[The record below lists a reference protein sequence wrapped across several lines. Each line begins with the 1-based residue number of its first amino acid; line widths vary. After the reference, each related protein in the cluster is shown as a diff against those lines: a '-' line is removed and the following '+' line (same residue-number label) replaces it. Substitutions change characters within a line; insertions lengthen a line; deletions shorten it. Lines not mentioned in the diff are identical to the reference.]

1 MTALLFAYGTLRDEQ
16 VQKYVFH
23 RSLKGQADTL
33 TGFVIS
39 TKKMYGSYLVLQ
51 PGRNPEDEVQGM
63 AYELGDGDLQ
73 KADVYEGPAYARV
86 LVSLKSGHQA
96 WVYLEKTSSE

>member
-1 MTALLFAYGTLRDEQ
+1 MTTLLFAYGTLQDEA
-16 VQKYVFH
+16 VQEYVFH

-33 TGFVIS
+33 TGYIIS
-39 TKKMYGSYLVLQ
+39 AKKMYGRYLVLQ
-51 PGRNPEDEVQGM
+51 PGENPEDEVQGM

-73 KADVYEGPAYARV
+73 KADVYEGPAYARIQ
-86 LVSLKSGHQA
+86 VSLKSGHQA